1 MQTRP
6 DLKNDPWPY
15 TQTVLKWKLS
25 LLNVGSN
32 MVGAGIVTAYFLY
45 FDRMVPLPQVG
56 PTLVVIAIMCIGL
69 VIMATVILSRWEADL
84 ARFVEHKQQNR
95 EIPED
100 LCRRVQRKIINLP
113 AVNSATS
120 LLAWL
125 LASIV
130 MGTHVLLEQL
140 TETSVADIIFS
151 AVRACVGTLV
161 AGLVT
166 SALVYFA
173 TDIVC
178 RQILPFFFPQGGLVH
193 TPGVFRLRLQSRSL
207 IVFLLASVLPVMMM
221 AVLSYNKARM
231 MLEMEPATVI
241 QSLLYLTAFL
251 MTVTLVMT
259 ILLSRTFSSS
269 IVQPIRIME
278 QAMTEVAQGD
288 FGATVPVNSND
299 ELGILADHFNRMTEG
314 LAERYRLR
322 RSLDLAKEVQQ
333 NLLPKKAPNIDGVD
347 IAGTSIYCD
356 ETGGDYFDYL
366 LPEAGSE
373 QGIGI
378 VIGDVSGHGVPSALL
393 MATARAFLRQRLALA
408 GSPAEVVNDVNRQLT
423 RDIEDTGRFMT
434 LFYLRLDVAGR
445 RVRWVRAGHDPALL
459 YDPASDRFE
468 ELKGRGIALGIDDEW
483 QYEDYERSDL
493 AEGQILV
500 LASDGVWETRN
511 PQGEMF
517 GKHRIREIIRSQSQA
532 SAAEILSG
540 ALREL
545 AEFQQHHKTAD
556 DVTLV
561 VIKLVPSQS

>member
-6 DLKNDPWPY
+6 ELKENPWPY

-32 MVGAGIVTAYFLY
+32 MVGAFIVTSYFLY
-45 FDRMVPLPQVG
+45 FDRMVPIPRVG

-69 VIMATVILSRWEADL
+69 VIMGTVILSRWQADL

-125 LASIV
+125 LAATV
-130 MGTHVLLEQL
+130 MGTYILLERS
-140 TETSVADIIFS
+140 TETNVADLIFNAIRS
-151 AVRACVGTLV
+151 CVGTLV
-161 AGLVT
+161 AGLIT
-166 SALVYFA
+166 SALVYFT

-178 RQILPFFFPQGGLVH
+178 RQILPFFFPQGGLVQ
-193 TPGVFRLRLQSRSL
+193 TSGVFRLRLQSRSM
-207 IVFLLASVLPVMMM
+207 IVFLLASVLPVVMM

-231 MLEMEPATVI
+231 MLEMEPASVI

-251 MTVTLVMT
+251 LIVTLAMA

-269 IVQPIRIME
+269 IVQPIETME
-278 QAMTEVAQGD
+278 QAMSRVAQGD
-288 FGATVPVNSND
+288 FSASVPVNSND

-322 RSLDLAKEVQQ
+322 RALDLAKEVQQ
-333 NLLPKKAPNIDGVD
+333 NLLPKKSPNIDGVD

-366 LPEAGSE
+366 PPKVGCED
-373 QGIGI
+373 GIGI

-408 GSPAEVVNDVNRQLT
+408 GSPAKVVNDVNRQLT
-423 RDIEDTGRFMT
+423 QDIEDTGRFMT
-434 LFYLRLDVAGR
+434 LFYLRLDLAAR
-445 RVRWVRAGHDPALL
+445 QIRWVRAGHDPAML

-468 ELKGRGIALGIDDEW
+468 ELKGRGIALGIDDGW
-483 QYEDYERSDL
+483 RYEDYKRTGL
-493 AEGQILV
+493 AEGQILI

-511 PQGEMF
+511 PEGEMF
-517 GKHRIREIIRSQSQA
+517 GKHRIREIIRNQSRA
-532 SAAEILSG
+532 SAQEILSIT
-540 ALREL
+540 LNEL
-545 AEFQQHHKTAD
+545 AEFQQHQKTAD

-561 VIKLVPSQS
+561 VLKLTL